1 MEKTVKTITLSNFS
15 QHDTEFL
22 ADLIDNYLRDQ
33 GIQAVGFAF
42 NIEVDYE
49 EELETTDGGKKLSIS
64 LDDTL
69 DVVAKLGG

>member
-1 MEKTVKTITLSNFS
+1 MKTITLSEFS

-42 NIEVDYE
+42 NIEFDYE
-49 EELETTDGGKKLSIS
+49 E
-64 LDDTL
+64 
-69 DVVAKLGG
+69 

>member
-1 MEKTVKTITLSNFS
+1 MKTITLSEFS

-22 ADLIDNYLRDQ
+22 ADLIHNYLQDQ

-49 EELETTDGGKKLSIS
+49 EELETTDGGKKLS
-64 LDDTL
+64 LNLNDEL

>member
-1 MEKTVKTITLSNFS
+1 MKTITLSDFS
-15 QHDTEFL
+15 QQDTEFL
-22 ADLIDNYLRDQ
+22 ADLIDTYLQDQ
-33 GIQAVGFAF
+33 GIQASSFAF

-49 EELETTDGGKKLSIS
+49 EETGGKNLSIN

>member
-1 MEKTVKTITLSNFS
+1 MKTITLSEFS

-49 EELETTDGGKKLSIS
+49 EESETTDGGKKLSLS
-64 LDDTL
+64 LNDDL
-69 DVVAKLGG
+69 DIVAKLGG

>member
-1 MEKTVKTITLSNFS
+1 MEKAMKTITLSDFS
-15 QHDTEFL
+15 QHDTEWL
-22 ADLIDNYLRDQ
+22 ADLIDNYLQDQ
-33 GIQAVGFAF
+33 DIQATSFAF

-49 EELETTDGGKKLSIS
+49 EETGGKNLSIS

>member
-1 MEKTVKTITLSNFS
+1 MKTITLSEFS

-33 GIQAVGFAF
+33 GILAVGFAF

-49 EELETTDGGKKLSIS
+49 EELETTDGKKLSLNLNDE
-64 LDDTL
+64 LDI
-69 DVVAKLGG
+69 VAKLGG

>member
-1 MEKTVKTITLSNFS
+1 MKTITLSDFS
-15 QHDTEFL
+15 QHDTEWL
-22 ADLIDNYLRDQ
+22 ADLIDNYLQDQ
-33 GIQAVGFAF
+33 DIQATSFAF

-49 EELETTDGGKKLSIS
+49 EETGGKNLSIS

>member
-1 MEKTVKTITLSNFS
+1 MKTITLSNFS

-33 GIQAVGFAF
+33 GIQAVSFAF

-64 LDDTL
+64 LSDNL
-69 DVVAKLGG
+69 NVKAVVGGG

>member
-1 MEKTVKTITLSNFS
+1 MKTITLYDFS
-15 QHDTEFL
+15 QQDTEFL
-22 ADLIDNYLRDQ
+22 ADLIDTYLQDQ
-33 GIQAVGFAF
+33 GIQASSFAF

-49 EELETTDGGKKLSIS
+49 EKTDGKNLSIS

>member
-1 MEKTVKTITLSNFS
+1 MKTITLSEFS

-49 EELETTDGGKKLSIS
+49 EESETTDGGKKLS
-64 LDDTL
+64 LNLNDEL

>member
-1 MEKTVKTITLSNFS
+1 MKTITLYDFS
-15 QHDTEFL
+15 QQDTEFL
-22 ADLIDNYLRDQ
+22 ADLIDTYLQDQ
-33 GIQAVGFAF
+33 GIQASSFAF

-49 EELETTDGGKKLSIS
+49 EETGGKNLSIN

>member
-1 MEKTVKTITLSNFS
+1 MKTITLSDFS
-15 QHDTEFL
+15 QQDTEFL
-22 ADLIDNYLRDQ
+22 ADLIDTYLQDQ
-33 GIQAVGFAF
+33 GIQASSFAF

-49 EELETTDGGKKLSIS
+49 EEKGGKNLSIN